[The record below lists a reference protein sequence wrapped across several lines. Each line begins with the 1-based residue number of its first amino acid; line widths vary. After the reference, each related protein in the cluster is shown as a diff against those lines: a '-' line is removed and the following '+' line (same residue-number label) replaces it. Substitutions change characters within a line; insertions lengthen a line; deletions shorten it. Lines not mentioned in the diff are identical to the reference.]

1 MKKSDKKEVLISK
14 NAAEAPASLKEWKKP
29 CSLEA
34 EMMFAGLEKAKSA
47 LAGILANARKLFSDD
62 IKAEIAKEALQIS
75 AKDLENLKAALG
87 KGSFYFPLFSAEIGS
102 GQSLSADTDREFGP
116 IVNLI
121 KKDLLDLAVTLE
133 ELSPTFSE
141 FITGVPSETSRALR
155 LLPSSEKDEWLNSNS
170 FSLRIHPLVKLV
182 EFNQKEAFFNYF
194 YRYLSLKSKSTIKS
208 LDALGESAEVFLSN
222 ALNTNFSP
230 SDPSFFRKKDID
242 EAAFLFNI
250 GLDKN
255 FVARA
260 TNLWTV
266 KLMDASDFG
275 LDEIGKR
282 ADLSAIDGTDPVSES
297 TYRIFITF
305 YNLLAQSEENQ
316 YLDLKAFA
324 LSLLFIR
331 MFAEESDCWKA
342 LTDTKIDASTAFTI
356 LVYQTFNW
364 SYKKTATNIFD
375 RSNMDKDSY
384 NKYCRPRLSRF
395 PVLFA
400 LITQCPVCKNDFL
413 ATNSINYYR
422 SCPICEGK
430 VLL

>member
-1 MKKSDKKEVLISK
+1 MKKSDKKEVLLSK

-75 AKDLENLKAALG
+75 SKDLENLKAALG

-230 SDPSFFRKKDID
+230 SDPSFFRKKDRK
-242 EAAFLFNI
+242 
-250 GLDKN
+250 KN
-255 FVARA
+255 FVDILCSSVSGQMR
-260 TNLWTV
+260 NKMW
-266 KLMDASDFG
+266 KRMLMWKMFVDIYLRKS
-275 LDEIGKR
+275 GKI
-282 ADLSAIDGTDPVSES
+282 LHIPIWHPVPEAG
-297 TYRIFITF
+297 R
-305 YNLLAQSEENQ
+305 
-316 YLDLKAFA
+316 
-324 LSLLFIR
+324 
-331 MFAEESDCWKA
+331 
-342 LTDTKIDASTAFTI
+342 TAPHCLVSCRSKMQQLQKRSHRTLI
-356 LVYQTFNW
+356 L
-364 SYKKTATNIFD
+364 
-375 RSNMDKDSY
+375 
-384 NKYCRPRLSRF
+384 
-395 PVLFA
+395 
-400 LITQCPVCKNDFL
+400 
-413 ATNSINYYR
+413 
-422 SCPICEGK
+422 
-430 VLL
+430 